1 MLDAPHIAIKFE
13 VRLDNLI
20 LSPLQGVVLVIVG
33 VPKEIKVAERRVGLK
48 PPSVRELVS
57 HGQEVIVETGA
68 GFGVG
73 ASDADYETAGARIVP
88 NGADVFA
95 AADMVMKVK
104 EPQPQERAM
113 LRKNQILF
121 TYLHLAPDPDQAKD
135 LVDSGAVC
143 IAYETVTANNG
154 GLPLLA
160 PMSRVAGRLSVQAG
174 ATALESVHGGSGILL
189 GGIPGV
195 PPAKVVIIGGGV
207 VGENAIDVAL
217 GMGGDVT
224 VLDNNVDVLD
234 KLGRHFGPALTTI
247 YSTASS
253 LDEEVIAADLVIG
266 AVLVKGARAP
276 KLVTADM
283 VSRMRPGSV
292 LVDVAIDQGG
302 CFETSHATTH
312 TDPTYVVDET
322 VHYCVANMPGA
333 VPKTST
339 AALNTVTL
347 PHALAIATKGAKQ
360 ALTDD
365 PHLRNGLN
373 VCGGLVTD
381 KAVADELGYEYTDPM
396 AALDSCI

>member
-1 MLDAPHIAIKFE
+1 M
-13 VRLDNLI
+13 
-20 LSPLQGVVLVIVG
+20 IVG
-33 VPKEIKVAERRVGLK
+33 VPREIKVAERRVGLK
-48 PPSVRELVS
+48 PPSVRELIH
-57 HGQEVIVETGA
+57 HGQGVIVESNA

-73 ASDADYETAGARIVP
+73 ASDADYEAVGAKIVATA
-88 NGADVFA
+88 ADVYA
-95 AADMVMKVK
+95 NADMVVKVK
-104 EPQPQERAM
+104 EPQPVERAM
-113 LRKNQILF
+113 LREGQVLF
-121 TYLHLAPDPDQAKD
+121 TYLHLAPDPRQAAD
-135 LVDSGAVC
+135 LIESRAIC
-143 IAYETVTANNG
+143 IAYETVTDNHG

-174 ATALESVHGGSGILL
+174 ATALESVHGGSGMLL

-195 PPAKVVIIGGGV
+195 APAKVVVLGGGV

-217 GMGGDVT
+217 GMSADVT

-234 KLGRHFGPALTTI
+234 RLGRHYGPALTTI
-247 YSTASS
+247 YSTAAA
-253 LDEEVIAADLVIG
+253 LDEQVIDADLVIG

-302 CFETSHATTH
+302 CFETSHPTTH
-312 TDPTYVVDET
+312 TEPTYLVNDT

-347 PHALAIATKGAKQ
+347 PRALALATKGAKQ
-360 ALTDD
+360 ALLDD

-373 VCGGLVTD
+373 VCAGLVTD
-381 KAVADELGYEYTDPM
+381 EAVATELGYDYIDPLQ
-396 AALDSCI
+396 ALSAI

>member
-1 MLDAPHIAIKFE
+1 M
-13 VRLDNLI
+13 
-20 LSPLQGVVLVIVG
+20 IVG
-33 VPKEIKVAERRVGLK
+33 VPREIKVAERRVGLK
-48 PPSVRELVS
+48 PPSVRELVGFD
-57 HGQEVIVETGA
+57 HEVLVETGA

-73 ASDADYETAGARIVP
+73 ASDSDYEAVGARIVP
-88 NGADVFA
+88 TPADVFA
-95 AADMVMKVK
+95 AADMVVKVK
-104 EPQPQERAM
+104 EPQAPERAM
-113 LRKNQILF
+113 LRKGQILF
-121 TYLHLAPDPDQAKD
+121 TYLHLAPDPEQTKD
-135 LVDSGAVC
+135 LVSSGAIC
-143 IAYETVTANNG
+143 IAYETVTDNNG

-174 ATALESVHGGSGILL
+174 ASSLESVHGGSGILL

-195 PPAKVVIIGGGV
+195 APAKVVVIGGGV

-224 VLDNNVDVLD
+224 VLDNNIDVLD

-247 YSTASS
+247 YSTAAS
-253 LDEEVIAADLVIG
+253 LDEEVIDADLVIG
-266 AVLVKGARAP
+266 AVLVKGAKAP

-312 TDPTYVVDET
+312 TEPTYVVDGT

-339 AALNTVTL
+339 AALNAVTL
-347 PHALAIATKGAKQ
+347 PRALALATKGVRQ

-381 KAVADELGYEYTDPM
+381 KAVAHDLGYEYVDPM
-396 AALDSCI
+396 EALASCG

>member
-1 MLDAPHIAIKFE
+1 M
-13 VRLDNLI
+13 
-20 LSPLQGVVLVIVG
+20 IVG
-33 VPKEIKVAERRVGLK
+33 VPREIKVAERRVGLK
-48 PPSVRELVS
+48 PPAVRELVS
-57 HGQEVIVETGA
+57 QGHDVIVETDA

-73 ASDADYETAGARIVP
+73 ASDSDYEEGGARIVP
-88 NGADVFA
+88 TAADVFA
-95 AADMVMKVK
+95 TADMVVKVK
-104 EPQPQERAM
+104 EPQEQERAM
-113 LRKNQILF
+113 LRQNQILF
-121 TYLHLAPDPDQAKD
+121 TYLHLAPDPEQTRD
-135 LVDSGAVC
+135 LVASRAIC
-143 IAYETVTANNG
+143 IAYETVTDNNG

-174 ATALESVHGGSGILL
+174 ATALESVNGGSGILL

-195 PPAKVVIIGGGV
+195 APAKVVVIGGGV

-224 VLDNNVDVLD
+224 VLDNNIDVLD

-247 YSTASS
+247 YSTAAT
-253 LDEEVIAADLVIG
+253 LDEEVIDADLVIG
-266 AVLVKGARAP
+266 AVLVKGAKAP

-302 CFETSHATTH
+302 CFETSHPTTH
-312 TDPTYVVDET
+312 TEPTYVVDGT

-339 AALNTVTL
+339 AALNAVTL
-347 PHALAIATKGAKQ
+347 PRVLALATKGVRQ
-360 ALTDD
+360 ALADD
-365 PHLRNGLN
+365 PNLRNGLN

-381 KAVADELGYEYTDPM
+381 KAVAHDLGYEYLDPM
-396 AALDSCI
+396 EALAAL

>member
-1 MLDAPHIAIKFE
+1 M
-13 VRLDNLI
+13 
-20 LSPLQGVVLVIVG
+20 IVG
-33 VPKEIKVAERRVGLK
+33 VPREIKVAERRVGMK
-48 PPSVRELVS
+48 PPAVRELIA
-57 HGQEVIVETGA
+57 HGQEVLVETGA

-73 ASDADYETAGARIVP
+73 ASDDDYAAVGARIVP
-88 NGADVFA
+88 TAADVFGEA
-95 AADMVMKVK
+95 AMVVKVK
-104 EPQPQERAM
+104 EPQPDERAM
-113 LRKNQILF
+113 LREGQILF
-121 TYLHLAPDPDQAKD
+121 TYLHLAPDPEQAAD
-135 LVDSGAVC
+135 LVRSKAIC
-143 IAYETVTANNG
+143 IAYETVTDNNG

-160 PMSRVAGRLSVQAG
+160 PMSRVAGRLAVQAG

-195 PPAKVVIIGGGV
+195 ERANVVVIGGGV

-217 GMGGDVT
+217 GMGADVT

-247 YSTASS
+247 YSTAAS
-253 LDEEVIAADLVIG
+253 LDEQVIDADLVIG

-276 KLVTADM
+276 KLVSAGM

-302 CFETSHATTH
+302 CFETSHPTTH
-312 TDPTYVVDET
+312 TEPTYVVDGT

-347 PHALAIATKGAKQ
+347 PRALALATKGARQ
-360 ALTDD
+360 ALIDD
-365 PHLRNGLN
+365 PNLRNGLN
-373 VCGGLVTD
+373 VCNGMVTD
-381 KAVADELGYEYTDPM
+381 QAVAGDLGYEYVDPLDAL
-396 AALDSCI
+396 AALA

>member
-1 MLDAPHIAIKFE
+1 ML
-13 VRLDNLI
+13 
-20 LSPLQGVVLVIVG
+20 VG
-33 VPKEIKVAERRVGLK
+33 VPREIKVAERRVGLK

-57 HGQEVIVETGA
+57 HDHEVIVETGA

-73 ASDADYETAGARIVP
+73 ASDAEYEAVGARIVP
-88 NGADVFA
+88 SAEDVFA
-95 AADMVMKVK
+95 AAEMVVKVK
-104 EPQPQERAM
+104 EPQASERAM
-113 LRKNQILF
+113 LRKGQVLF
-121 TYLHLAPDPDQAKD
+121 TYLHLAPDPDQAAD
-135 LVDSGAVC
+135 LVNSEAIC
-143 IAYETVTANNG
+143 IAYETVTDHNG

-174 ATALESVHGGSGILL
+174 ATALESVYGGSGILL

-195 PPAKVVIIGGGV
+195 APAKVVVIGGGV

-217 GMGGDVT
+217 GMGADVT
-224 VLDNNVDVLD
+224 VLDNDVDVLD
-234 KLGRHFGPALTTI
+234 RLGRHFGPALTTI
-247 YSTASS
+247 YSTAAA
-253 LDEEVIAADLVIG
+253 LDENVIDSDLVIG

-312 TDPTYVVDET
+312 TEPTYVVDDT

-347 PHALAIATKGAKQ
+347 PRALAIATKGVQ
-360 ALTDD
+360 RALADD
-365 PHLRNGLN
+365 HHLRNGLN
-373 VCGGLVTD
+373 VCGGMVTD
-381 KAVADELGYEYTDPM
+381 KAVAHDLGYEYVDPIE
-396 AALDSCI
+396 ALASV

>member
-1 MLDAPHIAIKFE
+1 MF
-13 VRLDNLI
+13 
-20 LSPLQGVVLVIVG
+20 VIVG
-33 VPKEIKVAERRVGLK
+33 VPREIKVAERRVSLK
-48 PPSVRELVS
+48 PPSVREFIGYD
-57 HGQEVIVETGA
+57 HEVLVETGA

-73 ASDADYETAGARIVP
+73 ASDSDYEAVGARIVP
-88 NGADVFA
+88 SAAEVFA
-95 AADMVMKVK
+95 SADMVVKVK

-113 LRKNQILF
+113 LRKGQILF
-121 TYLHLAPDPDQAKD
+121 TYLHLAPDPEQTKD
-135 LVDSGAVC
+135 LVASGAICV
-143 IAYETVTANNG
+143 AYETVTDNNG

-174 ATALESVHGGSGILL
+174 ATSLESVNGGSGVLL

-195 PPAKVVIIGGGV
+195 APAKVVVIGGGV

-234 KLGRHFGPALTTI
+234 KLARHFGPALTTI
-247 YSTASS
+247 YSTAAA

-266 AVLVKGARAP
+266 AVLVKGATAP

-302 CFETSHATTH
+302 CFETSHPTTH
-312 TDPTYVVDET
+312 TEPTYVVDGT

-333 VPKTST
+333 VPKTAT
-339 AALNTVTL
+339 AALNAVTL
-347 PHALAIATKGAKQ
+347 PRALALATKGVRQ

-381 KAVADELGYEYTDPM
+381 KAVAHDLEYEYVDPM
-396 AALDSCI
+396 EALAACN